1 MKSHRE
7 IDYHGSRSYG
17 LEQPAVGKFSLTVA
31 WLGEIVKSKLRK
43 LRSGSTAPVVLLHDG
58 EHNFSL
64 LGAKAPAR
72 ASDCPF
78 PTKPKMDRRNW
89 RVLP

>member
-1 MKSHRE
+1 MKARPE

-17 LEQPAVGKFSLTVA
+17 SEDPPVGTFSLTIA
-31 WLGEIVKSKLRK
+31 WLGEVVKSKLRN
-43 LRSGSTAPVVLLHDG
+43 LRVGSAPPVVLLHDG

-72 ASDCPF
+72 AADCPF
-78 PTKPKMDRRNW
+78 PTKPELDRRNW